1 MKALQESDR
10 IGLGAT
16 FGLLRRAFDYARP
29 FKAMFAAKYLLALA
43 SVMPLLVLPWPVK
56 IIVDHAVNGIPIGD
70 QPLPYPDVLA
80 PLLGFLSTQSP
91 EAIVLI
97 MVGVQLVLVALCG
110 AVGTSGNERDFADS
124 ILSSGHDV
132 ASRTEN
138 EANYAFSLTSG
149 FLGLLDWRLMIRLT
163 QAINHHYRTAVFAR
177 LQRLPMTTFDD
188 ESIGDAVF
196 RVMYDTPAITN
207 GIYRIV
213 IWPFVWG
220 SLGLLAALC
229 LKAFFPGEDIFWQ
242 SALGLLAVAFLSG
255 LPFGGMLRRR
265 HLGAR
270 QAGAGATGSL
280 EEGLHNMLAVQ
291 SLGAEDQ
298 EKDRFDEDSWSSFSE
313 YRGVMA
319 IGMGIFLL
327 GAVPGVLILGFTLYS
342 AIELVVHD
350 RISAGDF
357 GLLITYYI
365 ALVAASISLG
375 GLWIRVQENA
385 AGLHRVFFVMDLP
398 SEEDPP
404 DAVPCPPLVESAR
417 LEDVHYDYPDGTSA
431 LRGVDLELRVGKV
444 TALVGPAGA
453 GKSTLAYLFPRF
465 VAPTQGRVT
474 FDGADT
480 APMSLASLREQIAFV
495 FQETQLFD
503 DTVEANIRLGK
514 PDATEAEI
522 RRAAQTA
529 GADEFIRALPKRYL
543 TPLGRGGG
551 RLSVGQRQRVAIA
564 RGLVRD
570 SRLLILDEP
579 TSALDPETEQN
590 LVNSLREAS
599 RTRAVLVVAHRLST
613 IRKAD
618 EICFVQD
625 GVIAERGSHAELM
638 ARPDGA
644 YRRFVDLQSVNA
656 A

>member
-1 MKALQESDR
+1 MSALQESGR

-16 FGLLRRAFDYARP
+16 FGLLRRAFAYAAP
-29 FKAMFAAKYLLALA
+29 FKAMFAAKYALALA
-43 SVMPLLVLPWPVK
+43 SLLPLLVLPWPVK
-56 IIVDHAVNGIPIGD
+56 IIVDHAVNGVPIGE
-70 QPLPYPDVLA
+70 QPLPYPSFLE
-80 PLLGFLSTQSP
+80 PLLAFLSTQPP
-91 EAIVLI
+91 EQIVLI
-97 MVGVQLVLVALCG
+97 MVGVQLLLVAICG

-149 FLGLLDWRLMIRLT
+149 LLGLVDWRVMIRLT
-163 QAINHHYRTAVFAR
+163 QAINHHYRAAVFAR

-220 SLGLLAALC
+220 TLGILAALC
-229 LKAFFPGEDIFWQ
+229 LAAFFPGQHIFWQ
-242 SALGLLAVAFLSG
+242 AALGLLAVAFLSG
-255 LPFGGMLRRR
+255 LPFGGILRRR

-270 QAGAGATGSL
+270 RAGAGASGSL
-280 EEGLHNMLAVQ
+280 EEGLHNMVAVQ

-298 EKDRFDEDSWSSFSE
+298 EKERFDEDSWSSFSQ

-327 GAVPGVLILGFTLYS
+327 GAVPGAAILGVTLYS
-342 AIELVVHD
+342 AVELVVND

-357 GLLITYYI
+357 GLLLTYFI
-365 ALVAASISLG
+365 ALVAAATSLG
-375 GLWIRVQENA
+375 GLWIRIQENA

-398 SEEDPP
+398 SEEEPV
-404 DAVPCPPLVESAR
+404 DAVPCPPLGESAR
-417 LEDVHYDYPDGTSA
+417 LEAVQYAYPDGTPA

-465 VAPTQGRVT
+465 VVPSEGRVS
-474 FDGADT
+474 FDGNDIAGY
-480 APMSLASLREQIAFV
+480 SLASIREQISFV

-503 DTVEANIRLGK
+503 DTVEANIRVGK
-514 PDATEAEI
+514 PDASEAEV
-522 RRAAQTA
+522 RRAAATA
-529 GADEFIRALPKRYL
+529 GADDFIRALPMGYR
-543 TPLGRGGG
+543 TRLGRGGG

-570 SRLLILDEP
+570 ARVLILDEP
-579 TSALDPETEQN
+579 TSALDPETEQS
-590 LVNSLREAS
+590 LVNSLRDAS

-613 IRKAD
+613 IRGAD
-618 EICFVQD
+618 EIAFVQD
-625 GVIAERGSHAELM
+625 GKIIERGTHGQLM
-638 ARPDGA
+638 ERADGA
-644 YRRFVDLQSVNA
+644 YRRFVELQSISA